1 MTLLS
6 MTGFGAATVDVGPIQ
21 LTVELRSVNHR
32 FLDVVTK
39 IPNVFGG
46 AEAQLVKILKEE
58 LKRGRVEVFV
68 NRTDRSEP
76 SYSVQFN
83 RSLFDTYL
91 EQVSGALEDAGLS
104 TKTVNQTAALQIL
117 QRREVL
123 EVVRTDPAGVDELPA
138 LESAVRKAL
147 ANLVAMRAAE
157 GVALHA
163 ELLTH
168 LDAIEAASNSI
179 EQIAKGIPLQFKER
193 LAQRLERLSLD
204 TVDPQR
210 LAQEVAILADK
221 ADVTEELVR
230 LRSHLE
236 QFRKVMSGGEGGRKL
251 EFLLQEMGREV
262 NTTGSKSQSTEI
274 TNLVVECKASLE
286 KLKEQV
292 ANVE

>member
-1 MTLLS
+1 MGVIS
-6 MTGFGAATVDVGPIQ
+6 MTGFGSATSDVGPIQ

-39 IPNVFGG
+39 LPNAYVA
-46 AEAQLVKILKEE
+46 AETPILKILKEE

-68 NRTDRSEP
+68 NRADRSEP
-76 SYSVQFN
+76 TYTVQFN
-83 RSLFDTYL
+83 RQLFDAYL
-91 EQVSGALEDAGLS
+91 GQVNSALEDAGLA
-104 TKTVNQTAALQIL
+104 TKSVYQSAALNIL

-123 EVVRTDPAGVDELPA
+123 EVIKTDPPGIDELPA
-138 LESAVRKAL
+138 LESAVREAL
-147 ANLVAMRAAE
+147 SKLVEMRKAE
-157 GVALHA
+157 GVALA
-163 ELLTH
+163 TELTLH
-168 LDAIEAASNSI
+168 VDAIERAAGAI
-179 EQIAKGIPLQFKER
+179 EVLARGVPLQFKER
-193 LAQRLERLSLD
+193 LAQRLERLAVD

-262 NTTGSKSQSTEI
+262 NTTGSKSQSTDI
-274 TNLVVECKASLE
+274 TNLVVECKASIE

>member
-6 MTGFGAATVDVGPIQ
+6 MTGFGAATADVGAIQ

-39 IPNVFGG
+39 LPNVYAA
-46 AEAQLVKILKEE
+46 AEGQLVKIIKEE
-58 LKRGRVEVFV
+58 LKRGRVELFV
-68 NRTDRSEP
+68 NRADRSEP
-76 SYSVQFN
+76 AYAVQFN
-83 RSLFDTYL
+83 RPLFDAYL
-91 EQVSGALEDAGLS
+91 EQVRRALDDAGLA
-104 TKTVNQTAALQIL
+104 TKTVHQSAALQIL

-123 EVVRTDPAGVDELPA
+123 EVIRTDAAAVDELPA
-138 LESAVRKAL
+138 LESALRQAL
-147 ANLVAMRAAE
+147 GRLVTMRAAE
-157 GVALHA
+157 GVALKA
-163 ELLTH
+163 ELISH
-168 LDAIEAASNSI
+168 VEAIERASVAI
-179 EQIAKGIPLQFKER
+179 DQIARGIPLQFKER
-193 LAQRLERLSLD
+193 LAQRLERISVD
-204 TVDPQR
+204 AVDPQR

-221 ADVTEELVR
+221 ADITEELVR
-230 LRSHLE
+230 LRSHLD
-236 QFRKVMSGGEGGRKL
+236 QFRKVMNDGEGGRKL

>member
-39 IPNVFGG
+39 LPNVYTA
-46 AEAQLVKILKEE
+46 AEGQLVKILKEE
-58 LKRGRVEVFV
+58 LKRGRVEVFI
-68 NRTDRSEP
+68 NRSDRSEP
-76 SYSVQFN
+76 AYSVQFN
-83 RSLFDTYL
+83 RQLFDTYL
-91 EQVSGALEDAGLS
+91 QQVSSALEDAGLA
-104 TKTVNQTAALQIL
+104 TKTVHQSAALQIL

-123 EVVRTDPAGVDELPA
+123 EVVRTDPAAVDELPA
-138 LESAVRKAL
+138 LERALREAL
-147 ANLVAMRAAE
+147 AKLVAMRAAE
-157 GVALHA
+157 GVALKA

-168 LDAIEAASNSI
+168 VEAIEKASVAI
-179 EQIAKGIPLQFKER
+179 EQIARGIPLQFKER
-193 LAQRLERLSLD
+193 LSQRLERISVD
-204 TVDPQR
+204 AVDPQR

-221 ADVTEELVR
+221 ADITEELVR

-236 QFRKVMSGGEGGRKL
+236 QFRKVMTDGEGGRKL

>member
-39 IPNVFGG
+39 LPNVYAA
-46 AEAQLVKILKEE
+46 AEGQVVKILKEE

-68 NRTDRSEP
+68 NRADRSEP

-83 RSLFDTYL
+83 RQLFDTYL
-91 EQVSGALEDAGLS
+91 EQVSSALEQAGLA
-104 TKTVNQTAALQIL
+104 TKTVHQSAALQIL

-123 EVVRTDPAGVDELPA
+123 EVVRTDPAAVDEQPA
-138 LESAVRKAL
+138 LERALREAL
-147 ANLVAMRAAE
+147 AKLVAMRAAE
-157 GVALHA
+157 GVALKA
-163 ELLTH
+163 ELLSH
-168 LDAIEAASNSI
+168 VEAIEKASI
-179 EQIAKGIPLQFKER
+179 TIDQIARGIPLQFKER
-193 LAQRLERLSLD
+193 LAQRLERISVD

-221 ADVTEELVR
+221 ADITEELVR

-236 QFRKVMSGGEGGRKL
+236 QFRKVMTDGEGGRKL

>member
-6 MTGFGAATVDVGPIQ
+6 MTGFGAASVDLGPIQ

-39 IPNVFGG
+39 LPNVYAA
-46 AEAQLVKILKEE
+46 AEGQLVKILKEE

-68 NRTDRSEP
+68 NRADRSEP
-76 SYSVQFN
+76 TYSVQFN
-83 RSLFDTYL
+83 RQLFDTYL
-91 EQVSGALEDAGLS
+91 DQVSSALENAGLA
-104 TKTVNQTAALQIL
+104 TKTVHQSAALQIL

-123 EVVRTDPAGVDELPA
+123 EVVRTDPAAVDELPA
-138 LESAVRKAL
+138 LEKAL
-147 ANLVAMRAAE
+147 REALAKLVAMRAAE
-157 GVALHA
+157 GVALKA
-163 ELLTH
+163 ELLSH
-168 LDAIEAASNSI
+168 VEAIEKASVAI
-179 EQIAKGIPLQFKER
+179 DQIARSIPLQFKER
-193 LAQRLERLSLD
+193 LAQRLERISVD
-204 TVDPQR
+204 SVDPQR

-221 ADVTEELVR
+221 ADITEELVR

-236 QFRKVMSGGEGGRKL
+236 QFRKVMADGEGGRKL
-251 EFLLQEMGREV
+251 EFLLQEMSREV